1 MIEVFIIMGTLGI
14 AALTFARRVEM
25 IKALL
30 KLRKVLNI
38 SRDVKYLSFN
48 SSPSLPNA
56 AGVNIS
62 IIMRIMIIMMKKSS
76 IIITII
82 IIMMIMAVLTELL
95 QLLILL
101 LLLLQPHFQFS
112 VT

>member
-76 IIITII
+76 IIIII